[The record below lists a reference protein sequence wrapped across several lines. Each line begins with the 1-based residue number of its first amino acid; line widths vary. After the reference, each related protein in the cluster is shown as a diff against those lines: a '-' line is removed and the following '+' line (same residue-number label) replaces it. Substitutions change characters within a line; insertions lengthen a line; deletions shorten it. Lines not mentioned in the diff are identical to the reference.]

1 MVSTASVRRPTLK
14 TDDGVL
20 LDREHLQ
27 PWLGSQSKLS
37 PGSPTEG
44 SRFSLTFMK
53 RWGGGV
59 SYKSAL
65 DRAGYRGREQAP
77 LHPADLLRSSVAAVC
92 LLLTARG
99 SSWSHGTCCG
109 EPPWSWGKGWATT
122 FPAAIA
128 PGDGRFRV
136 AIYKSKAKK
145 ET

>member
-59 SYKSAL
+59 LQICFRQSRLQRKGASTLAS
-65 DRAGYRGREQAP
+65 RG
-77 LHPADLLRSSVAAVC
+77 PASQQCGRSVFAAHGKGELLEPRHLLRGAPVE
-92 LLLTARG
+92 L
-99 SSWSHGTCCG
+99 G
-109 EPPWSWGKGWATT
+109 ERLGHNLPCSYCSRRW
-122 FPAAIA
+122 
-128 PGDGRFRV
+128 
-136 AIYKSKAKK
+136 
-145 ET
+145 

>member
-37 PGSPTEG
+37 PGSPPDFHLP
-44 SRFSLTFMK
+44 SWRD
-53 RWGGGV
+53 GGGG

-77 LHPADLLRSSVAAVC
+77 LQPADLLRSSVAAVC
-92 LLLTARG
+92 LLLTARR